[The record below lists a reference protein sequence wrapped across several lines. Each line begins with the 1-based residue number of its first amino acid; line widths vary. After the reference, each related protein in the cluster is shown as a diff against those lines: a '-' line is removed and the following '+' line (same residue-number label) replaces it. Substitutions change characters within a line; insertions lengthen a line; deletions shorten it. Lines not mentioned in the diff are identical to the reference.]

1 MKKIETRFSLIE
13 VEQFFNQSL
22 MVLKD
27 VAHSLGEERFIAIGV
42 GPNSKMMFT
51 CFTMRSGKIRVIS
64 ARYMRNKEAEYYEKN
79 KTKFN

>member
-1 MKKIETRFSLIE
+1 MIVLAYHGFDWDSGNMKKIETRFSLIE

-27 VAHSLGEERFIAIGV
+27 VAHSLG
-42 GPNSKMMFT
+42 N
-51 CFTMRSGKIRVIS
+51 MRSGKIRVIS